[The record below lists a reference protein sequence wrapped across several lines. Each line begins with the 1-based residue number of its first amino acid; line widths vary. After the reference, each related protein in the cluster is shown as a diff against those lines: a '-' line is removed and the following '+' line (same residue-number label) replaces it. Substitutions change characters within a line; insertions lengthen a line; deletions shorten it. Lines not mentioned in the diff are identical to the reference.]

1 MSLKKVYWIAP
12 EIGGP
17 PEQSELLEELT
28 AQNGFQTRGRV
39 VGAPRTCPCGSAYAR
54 RLMRTVL
61 YGGGA
66 FSVRLYRLLSDLKY
80 FQRIQGGWLIRDF
93 IKQHLRNGND
103 KFKRA
108 MHQEKEAEAEDSSD
122 LEDEEMADS
131 QKAEAG
137 EKGGKAGGSRVAAR
151 DERSDDEDTDI
162 ITSDDEMDDV
172 LPDQPELEMNGL
184 QDEVDLA
191 SEAEELIDDI
201 ADAGDENMPPSPK
214 VPQSPPRLSAKVKG
228 KGKVNSTSSPVKP
241 NLVVPPLSPPALK
254 PRVRKRKV
262 PEPEDRTPAT
272 KKQFR
277 NVRLGC
283 GYRKPGSATFR
294 SIIPSNMEQIPLSKS
309 HSGSDECQLVDL
321 PRRWDEIDQELITP
335 EEFASFVLIPHVAA
349 SLISDDLNISLHD
362 AVEGTIVSGEP
373 LPIGQSCP
381 ICIVHWTPD
390 VTIQYRG
397 PNSTARAAVG
407 GEGPVNENSAIRV
420 FWAIVVPHSEV
431 LKNDMMAEA
440 GISVLK
446 ASRRVFERIELRR
459 SEGWWGRGKKERVH
473 LALLFHE
480 IACLINGIPVSG
492 TSFLRSRT

>member
-172 LPDQPELEMNGL
+172 LPDQPELENGL

-272 KKQFR
+272 KKQKPSSSTHQALFSR
-277 NVRLGC
+277 QSETPRLT
-283 GYRKPGSATFR
+283 YR
-294 SIIPSNMEQIPLSKS
+294 
-309 HSGSDECQLVDL
+309 H
-321 PRRWDEIDQELITP
+321 
-335 EEFASFVLIPHVAA
+335 
-349 SLISDDLNISLHD
+349 
-362 AVEGTIVSGEP
+362 
-373 LPIGQSCP
+373 
-381 ICIVHWTPD
+381 
-390 VTIQYRG
+390 
-397 PNSTARAAVG
+397 
-407 GEGPVNENSAIRV
+407 
-420 FWAIVVPHSEV
+420 
-431 LKNDMMAEA
+431 
-440 GISVLK
+440 
-446 ASRRVFERIELRR
+446 
-459 SEGWWGRGKKERVH
+459 
-473 LALLFHE
+473 
-480 IACLINGIPVSG
+480 
-492 TSFLRSRT
+492 

>member
-39 VGAPRTCPCGSAYAR
+39 VGAPSLREEADANR
-54 RLMRTVL
+54 L

-131 QKAEAG
+131 QKAEA
-137 EKGGKAGGSRVAAR
+137 
-151 DERSDDEDTDI
+151 
-162 ITSDDEMDDV
+162 
-172 LPDQPELEMNGL
+172 DQPELEMNGL

-272 KKQFR
+272 KKQKPSSSTHQALFSR
-277 NVRLGC
+277 QSETPRLT
-283 GYRKPGSATFR
+283 YR
-294 SIIPSNMEQIPLSKS
+294 
-309 HSGSDECQLVDL
+309 H
-321 PRRWDEIDQELITP
+321 
-335 EEFASFVLIPHVAA
+335 
-349 SLISDDLNISLHD
+349 
-362 AVEGTIVSGEP
+362 
-373 LPIGQSCP
+373 
-381 ICIVHWTPD
+381 
-390 VTIQYRG
+390 
-397 PNSTARAAVG
+397 
-407 GEGPVNENSAIRV
+407 
-420 FWAIVVPHSEV
+420 
-431 LKNDMMAEA
+431 
-440 GISVLK
+440 
-446 ASRRVFERIELRR
+446 
-459 SEGWWGRGKKERVH
+459 
-473 LALLFHE
+473 
-480 IACLINGIPVSG
+480 
-492 TSFLRSRT
+492 